1 MKEARYFFVP
11 DAVSQNALPAD
22 EAVHACRVLRLQ
34 SGDEIFLID
43 GTGSFHRAQV
53 TMTTQKHCGYE
64 ILESLPQQRIWDGHI
79 HLAMAPTKMM
89 DRVEWMA
96 EKATEIGFDELS
108 FLECKFSERQV
119 IKTERIEKIVV
130 AAVKQSR
137 KAWKPIVNP
146 ITSFSDFVKTPRSG
160 AKYIAH
166 CYDEIPRQDLY
177 TLLRDT
183 AADKCPD
190 VTVMIGPEGDFSID
204 EVRLAMTH
212 GFVPVTLGEARLRT
226 ETACLSAVMMTQLC
240 RRTMDTKSRGLL

>member
-1 MKEARYFFVP
+1 MHLFYTP
-11 DAVSQNALPAD
+11 DIAHSNELPPE
-22 EAVHACRVLRLQ
+22 EAVHALRVLRLKV
-34 SGDEIFLID
+34 GDELTLTD
-43 GTGSFHRAQV
+43 GMGCFYRAEIAV
-53 TMTTQKHCGYE
+53 ADNKHCLVNV
-64 ILESLPQQRIWDGHI
+64 LETLPQPALWKGHL
-79 HLAMAPTKMM
+79 HLALAPTKNM
-89 DRVEWMA
+89 DRMEWLA

-226 ETACLSAVMMTQLC
+226 ETACLSAVMMAQLC